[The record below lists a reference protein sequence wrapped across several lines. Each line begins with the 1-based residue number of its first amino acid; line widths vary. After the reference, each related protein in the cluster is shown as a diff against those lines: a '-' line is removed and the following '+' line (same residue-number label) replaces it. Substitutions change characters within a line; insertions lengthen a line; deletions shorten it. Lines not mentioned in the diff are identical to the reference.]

1 MRAESVGWK
10 VEAEAGEEA
19 GGEAGE
25 EAGGEAGGKRE
36 GERKPL
42 FRRPD
47 LLAVIEVQR
56 QAD

>member
-10 VEAEAGEEA
+10 VEA
-19 GGEAGE
+19 EAGE